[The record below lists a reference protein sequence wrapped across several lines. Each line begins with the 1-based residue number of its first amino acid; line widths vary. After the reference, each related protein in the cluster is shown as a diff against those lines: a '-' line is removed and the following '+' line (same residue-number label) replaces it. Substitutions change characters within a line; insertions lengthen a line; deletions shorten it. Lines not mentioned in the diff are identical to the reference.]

1 MCIVQCKEDGRLQA
15 ALGFQSLCRLP
26 TLMFVMPGVA
36 VFAAG
41 GLWMWSCDVH
51 VCACGQL

>member
-15 ALGFQSLCRLP
+15 ALGFQSLCRLAA
-26 TLMFVMPGVA
+26 LMFVMPGVA